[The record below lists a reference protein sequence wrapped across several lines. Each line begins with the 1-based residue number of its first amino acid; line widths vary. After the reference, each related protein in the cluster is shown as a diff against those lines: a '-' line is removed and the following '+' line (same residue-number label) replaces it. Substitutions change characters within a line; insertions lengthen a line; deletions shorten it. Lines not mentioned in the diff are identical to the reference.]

1 MKRLFLPVITIAL
14 FTLVAGDR
22 VLHRTPEAGASP
34 AADTSGARTPVLSRA
49 GLPATS
55 GSDLAPGGTA
65 RQAEASTSTIE
76 RLARLAVRRQL
87 GQAGSATYLDS
98 LIISTDSL
106 VRRWPDRGDP
116 LAVAII
122 EGGPAGYS
130 SRMAAHVR
138 DAFDEWE
145 EAGVPLHFTFVS
157 DTTAADI
164 TVHWIDNFNF
174 DRAGQTDLTWDQLGH
189 VRHASIA
196 LALKTSSGIRLPDHA
211 LLSVAIHE
219 VGHALGLPHSA
230 DSNDVMFPATRSGAI
245 SERDRRTALLLYHLP
260 PGSVRDSVAP

>member
-22 VLHRTPEAGASP
+22 VLHRTPEAVASP

-98 LIISTDSL
+98 LLISTDSL
-106 VRRWPDRGDP
+106 VRRWPDRGGGRLGVQP
-116 LAVAII
+116 LVC
-122 EGGPAGYS
+122 
-130 SRMAAHVR
+130 
-138 DAFDEWE
+138 
-145 EAGVPLHFTFVS
+145 GVVNEL
-157 DTTAADI
+157 
-164 TVHWIDNFNF
+164 
-174 DRAGQTDLTWDQLGH
+174 RGQLRCPQHKREVIGVNSVVEQLKINQLG
-189 VRHASIA
+189 
-196 LALKTSSGIRLPDHA
+196 G
-211 LLSVAIHE
+211 VA
-219 VGHALGLPHSA
+219 
-230 DSNDVMFPATRSGAI
+230 
-245 SERDRRTALLLYHLP
+245 
-260 PGSVRDSVAP
+260 